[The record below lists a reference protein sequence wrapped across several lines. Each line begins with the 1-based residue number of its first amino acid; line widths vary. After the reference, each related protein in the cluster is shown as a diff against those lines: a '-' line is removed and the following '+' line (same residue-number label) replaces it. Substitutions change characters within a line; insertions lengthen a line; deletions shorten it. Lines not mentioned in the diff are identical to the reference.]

1 MEKQHD
7 LEHASSEDDLRS
19 KILRE
24 IEDTEYAY
32 HVYPHLSLVPDWFL
46 RYWDLA
52 EACCEYFDVPFHKP
66 KLASEYRL
74 K

>member
-1 MEKQHD
+1 ME
-7 LEHASSEDDLRS
+7 EHSSSEDDLRS
-19 KILRE
+19 AILRE

-32 HVYPHLSLVPDWFL
+32 HVYPHMGCIPDFFV

-52 EACCEYFDVPFHKP
+52 EVCCKYFDVPFHKP
-66 KLASEYRL
+66 KLSKKDEV